1 MNAPTTTVQIT
12 TAHLCGPLGQA
23 LAVVDGQTWIYENGS
38 RRRATAN
45 DIRFFFD
52 LGLEV
57 RPVDP
62 SGSGPLTEDKLSVM
76 LEQETRCFQALHD
89 LLLGMDADLDDDL
102 RMRSMRGADRLLA
115 DAAVAAF
122 VERRFL
128 RPVEKEKW
136 DVAGARRLAGAER
149 LSVVERLY
157 AIVDGPLLLCMENE
171 IRDWLSGQ
179 GLTSVERALE
189 IERAYDTGLVA
200 ALTSLS
206 TTALERG
213 PRVDI
218 GETIIEARKV
228 SWDRRLAAHLMERL
242 FPWTTF
248 SSSQSVIKHDA
259 GGGTEKNYLQQLVSR
274 ITIPKPQPVPFRA
287 VQFDYPYAF
296 MNNTD
301 QRLPCV
307 LLIDSSGSMSGRPVD
322 ELNSGL
328 RLLEEELKK
337 DDISSQRVQLLVV
350 TFGGYAKVV
359 TDWTDAID
367 FSAPQITANGMS
379 PMGEAVQFGLAKLEE
394 QKVRYRL
401 NGIAYNRPWM
411 FLMTDGEPTDD
422 NWQQAAVQCK
432 EAQQAGK
439 LDFFGI
445 AIGKNADLAKLAQF
459 STRNLAR
466 LDGLKFREMFIW
478 LSRSTS
484 SASKAAHGTSVELL
498 PPADWMQVS
507 S

>member
-62 SGSGPLTEDKLSVM
+62 SGSGPLTEDRLSVM

-157 AIVDGPLLLCMENE
+157 AIVDGPLLLRMENE

-189 IERAYDTGLVA
+189 IERAYETGLVA

-259 GGGTEKNYLQQLVSR
+259 GGGTEKNYLQQLVCQHR
-274 ITIPKPQPVPFRA
+274 RRQ
-287 VQFDYPYAF
+287 
-296 MNNTD
+296 
-301 QRLPCV
+301 
-307 LLIDSSGSMSGRPVD
+307 
-322 ELNSGL
+322 
-328 RLLEEELKK
+328 
-337 DDISSQRVQLLVV
+337 
-350 TFGGYAKVV
+350 
-359 TDWTDAID
+359 
-367 FSAPQITANGMS
+367 
-379 PMGEAVQFGLAKLEE
+379 
-394 QKVRYRL
+394 
-401 NGIAYNRPWM
+401 
-411 FLMTDGEPTDD
+411 
-422 NWQQAAVQCK
+422 
-432 EAQQAGK
+432 